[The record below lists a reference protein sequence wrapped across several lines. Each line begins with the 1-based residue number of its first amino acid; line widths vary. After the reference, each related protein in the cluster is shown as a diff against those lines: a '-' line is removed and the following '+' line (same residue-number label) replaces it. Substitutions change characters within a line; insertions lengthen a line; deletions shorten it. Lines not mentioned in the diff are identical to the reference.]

1 MRFLKEAAKEET
13 NGLGPKRGSACAT
26 VEPVGTP
33 FPSERATLSTSRLSI
48 QGARKIVAA
57 LFRPFDTSTGEG
69 RSKERYRRAAL
80 TTIASATA
88 RGIAILTSLISV
100 PLSLRYLGSERFGLW
115 MTIVS
120 LALLLQFADFG
131 MGNGLLNAVSE
142 ANGKQDPDGARKY
155 VASGFFMLLGIA
167 IFLSVI
173 FAMAYRLVPWPRV
186 FNVSSGL
193 ATREAG
199 PATAVFAAC
208 ILLNL
213 PLDVVQRVQMGYQEG
228 FATNLWQVGGSL
240 MGLAGLLL
248 VIHFQGGLP
257 WLVAATSG
265 GPLVAVS
272 LNWITQ
278 FGWSKPWL
286 FPKWAHFDTLAAR
299 KVLGT
304 GILFVVL
311 QLAAAVAYASDNI
324 VLAQVRGS
332 EAVTQYAVPMR
343 MFSVLGTIAA
353 FSFAPLWP
361 AYGEAIARGD
371 IGWVVRTLVRSL
383 QLTLLICGIPA
394 VCLVMLGRNIVHIWV
409 GPLIQPSFFLLL
421 GMGIWAVL
429 GGLGSALAMFLNGA
443 NILKFQVVCAVLM
456 ASAALVLKILLAG
469 RWGGPGVI
477 WGTVIAF
484 TFCTAIPF
492 TIYLPRLLSALG
504 RSGAGATRVQLER
517 TVVAGDH

>member
-1 MRFLKEAAKEET
+1 MRSLGEAPKEEINGMGSKTESACEAA
-13 NGLGPKRGSACAT
+13 RSAA
-26 VEPVGTP
+26 TP
-33 FPSERATLSTSRLSI
+33 FTPEPGTLFPSRWS
-48 QGARKIVAA
+48 ARTIINA
-57 LFRPFDTSTGEG
+57 LLKPFDTTTREG

-80 TTIASATA
+80 TSITSATA
-88 RGIAILTSLISV
+88 RGVGILASLISV
-100 PLSLRYLGSERFGLW
+100 PLSLKYLGSERFGLW

-120 LALLLQFADFG
+120 IALLVQFADFG
-131 MGNGLLNAVSE
+131 MGNGLLNAISD
-142 ANGKQDPDGARKY
+142 ANGRQDPEGARKY
-155 VASGFFMLLGIA
+155 VSSGFFLLLGIA
-167 IFLSVI
+167 ICLAGV
-173 FAMAYRLVPWPRV
+173 FAVAYRLIPWPRV

-193 ATREAG
+193 AAREAG

-213 PLDVVQRVQMGYQEG
+213 PLDTVQRVQMGYQEG

-240 MGLAGLLL
+240 MGLASLLL

-265 GPLVAVS
+265 GPLVAVL

-278 FGWSKPWL
+278 FVWSKPWL
-286 FPKWAHFDTLAAR
+286 FPKWAYHDASAAR
-299 KVLGT
+299 KILGT
-304 GILFVVL
+304 GILFVIL

-343 MFSVLGTIAA
+343 MFSVLGAIAA
-353 FSFAPLWP
+353 LAFTPLWP

-371 IGWVVRTLVRSL
+371 SGWVVRTLVRSL
-383 QLTLLICGIPA
+383 RLTLLICGIPA
-394 VCLVMLGRNIVHIWV
+394 VCLVMLGRNIVHLWV
-409 GPLIQPSFFLLL
+409 GPLIQPSLVLLL
-421 GMGIWAVL
+421 GMGVWAVL

-443 NILKFQVVCAVLM
+443 NILKFQVVCAVFM
-456 ASAALVLKILLAG
+456 ASTALVLKILLAG
-469 RWGGPGVI
+469 RWGGAGII

-492 TIYLPRLLSALG
+492 GIYLPRLLSTLG
-504 RSGAGATRVQLER
+504 NSGAAATRLN
-517 TVVAGDH
+517 